1 MAIFFHKRKFHC
13 FINDRF
19 FVQCSCFLFFRSASP
34 RLVLEQPRSS
44 SPFHNKISSEKQSS
58 ATAKRLNSDS
68 DSISSASTGTV
79 IAASVKTASALMQ
92 RDYLKEI
99 ASPKMVS
106 PTRLRKFG
114 GHNKP
119 GSADKM
125 EETS

>member
-1 MAIFFHKRKFHC
+1 MT
-13 FINDRF
+13 DRLFVQF
-19 FVQCSCFLFFRSASP
+19 FVLLFLRSASP

-44 SPFHNKISSEKQSS
+44 SPFHNKTSLERPSS
-58 ATAKRLNSDS
+58 AKRLNSDS
-68 DSISSASTGTV
+68 NSISSESTGTV
-79 IAASVKTASALMQ
+79 IAASVKAASALVQ

-99 ASPKMVS
+99 ASPKVVS

-125 EETS
+125 EEAS